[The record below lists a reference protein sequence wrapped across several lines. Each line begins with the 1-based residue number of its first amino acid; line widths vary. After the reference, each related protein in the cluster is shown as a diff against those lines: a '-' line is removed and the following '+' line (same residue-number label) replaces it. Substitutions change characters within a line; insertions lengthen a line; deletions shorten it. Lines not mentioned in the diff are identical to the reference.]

1 MLNYLRVL
9 PETPES
15 RNLVLDSSGTG
26 TYLNSFLYF
35 SYKLF
40 NIDLINLIKT
50 KASLS
55 KQFSIAPSE
64 VDRMAYWEFE
74 YFLKYLNDMVKEENK
89 SQQKQSDDI
98 MSGNG
103 MNSGIGKQ
111 FNKNM
116 NAGQKMINSMPKSI
130 NINTPK
136 FS

>member
-1 MLNYLRVL
+1 
-9 PETPES
+9 
-15 RNLVLDSSGTG
+15 
-26 TYLNSFLYF
+26 
-35 SYKLF
+35 
-40 NIDLINLIKT
+40 
-50 KASLS
+50 
-55 KQFSIAPSE
+55 
-64 VDRMAYWEFE
+64 MAYWEFE

>member
-1 MLNYLRVL
+1 
-9 PETPES
+9 
-15 RNLVLDSSGTG
+15 
-26 TYLNSFLYF
+26 
-35 SYKLF
+35 
-40 NIDLINLIKT
+40 
-50 KASLS
+50 
-55 KQFSIAPSE
+55 
-64 VDRMAYWEFE
+64 
-74 YFLKYLNDMVKEENK
+74 MVKEENK

-103 MNSGIGKQ
+103 INSGIGKQ